1 MTLATVT
8 GWLNMS
14 HTTSIITSPESA
26 QSHEY
31 LVLGRS
37 LAGKYVNIGYTPPK
51 SAMSN
56 RHYWYN
62 VLTDHYIEPVND
74 HFGQS
79 NDTLDATLLIANTSI
94 TNDAFNHILQRGA
107 GFISQLPSNQTP
119 IYTPDHA
126 KRWARYSTSQTHFNQ
141 VTELEQL
148 TIDTDSIE
156 ARLKYGAQRWHNQL
170 VTVFTQNRKH
180 YIFACN
186 AYNSLGLIESYIN
199 EQGKRPDPILW
210 VLISDKTNAPHLAV
224 IKELLSPQRQVRLG
238 HLVRFINPTG
248 NLHTSPTIGTKQ
260 AGYIKQP
267 FVLMLLIT
275 ILLLGLS
282 SCTAL
287 AYTAI
292 LSKTNSG
299 QASRDIL
306 AFFVPDNSA
315 ASQAGT
321 MQSSTA
327 PPVYISTTRG
337 QTIISI
343 ANHLLTDYDGLTLQ
357 NKTAERQIC
366 GAVTICTESK
376 TRHPIPI
383 TFNQSYSVALTQK
396 QIGAIHYG

>member
-1 MTLATVT
+1 
-8 GWLNMS
+8 MS
-14 HTTSIITSPESA
+14 HITSIITSPESA
-26 QSHEY
+26 KNHEY
-31 LVLGRS
+31 IVLGRS

-56 RHYWYN
+56 RHYWYK

-74 HFGQS
+74 HLGQS

-248 NLHTSPTIGTKQ
+248 NLHTSPAIGTKQ
-260 AGYIKQP
+260 AGYTKLP
-267 FVLMLLIT
+267 FVLMLLIG

-292 LSKTNSG
+292 LSNQYSG
-299 QASRDIL
+299 QASRDLL
-306 AFFVPDNSA
+306 AFFVPDHSMNSQIHSKYSA
-315 ASQAGT
+315 TTLKAYLSASRDKT
-321 MQSSTA
+321 L
-327 PPVYISTTRG
+327 ISM
-337 QTIISI
+337 
-343 ANHLLTDYDGLTLQ
+343 ANQLPADYDGVTSQ
-357 NKTAERQIC
+357 NKIANRQIC
-366 GAVTICTESK
+366 GAVSILTESEP
-376 TRHPIPI
+376 RHPIPAY
-383 TFNQSYSVALTQK
+383 TSMYRAYSVTPTQNN
-396 QIGAIHYG
+396 IGAIHHG

>member
-1 MTLATVT
+1 
-8 GWLNMS
+8 MS
-14 HTTSIITSPESA
+14 HITSIITSPERA

-74 HFGQS
+74 HLGQS
-79 NDTLDATLLIANTSI
+79 NDTLDATLLIANTSK
-94 TNDAFNHILQRGA
+94 TNDAFKHILQRGA
-107 GFISQLPSNQTP
+107 GFISQLPSNQTA

-126 KRWARYSTSQTHFNQ
+126 KRWAINPTSYPHCHQ
-141 VTELEQL
+141 VIELEQITL
-148 TIDTDSIE
+148 DPASTEYRI
-156 ARLKYGAQRWHNQL
+156 KYGKNYCTQQL
-170 VTVFTQNRKH
+170 VTVFTQSRKH
-180 YIFACN
+180 YIFTCN
-186 AYNSLGLIESYIN
+186 GYASLSSLERKIN

-210 VLISDKTNAPHLAV
+210 VLVSDKTNAPHLAV
-224 IKELLSPQRQVRLG
+224 IRELLNPQGQVRLG
-238 HLVRFINPTG
+238 HLVSFINPTG
-248 NLHTSPTIGTKQ
+248 NPHTSPAIGTKQ

-327 PPVYISTTRG
+327 PPVYINTTRG

>member
-1 MTLATVT
+1 MTIVT
-8 GWLNMS
+8 MAGWLNMS
-14 HTTSIITSPESA
+14 HITSIITSPESA
-26 QSHEY
+26 KNHEY
-31 LVLGRS
+31 IVLGRS

-74 HFGQS
+74 HLGQS

-107 GFISQLPSNQTP
+107 GFISKLPSNQTP

-210 VLISDKTNAPHLAV
+210 VLISDKTSAPHLAL

-248 NLHTSPTIGTKQ
+248 NLHTGPAIGTKQ
-260 AGYIKQP
+260 AGYIKLP
-267 FVLMLLIT
+267 FMVMLLIG

-292 LSKTNSG
+292 LSKTQSG

-306 AFFVPDNSA
+306 AFFVSDHSTNSQIHA
-315 ASQAGT
+315 K
-321 MQSSTA
+321 QSDTTLKAYLSA
-327 PPVYISTTRG
+327 PRDKTLIPM
-337 QTIISI
+337 
-343 ANHLLTDYDGLTLQ
+343 ANHLPTDYDGTTLQ
-357 NKTAERQIC
+357 NKIAERRIC
-366 GAVTICTESK
+366 RAVTLCTESEP
-376 TRHPIPI
+376 RHPILR
-383 TFNQSYSVALTQK
+383 TYSVAPTQK
-396 QIGAIHYG
+396 HKGDSYHG